1 MRSMYLGYEK
11 EVRRKEALERA
22 KLCEARRA
30 ASTRARSRMAAKRY
44 WRRSSVPGPAMWGRC
59 RAHKKLLEKRWW
71 VWIGA

>member
-1 MRSMYLGYEK
+1 MYLGYEK

-30 ASTRARSRMAAKRY
+30 VSTRARSRMAAKRY